1 MKKLLLSVFMLAGL
15 AAFAQQ
21 DIQLTLTSPAA
32 GDIIRKGTSFNIN
45 YTITNKGVALTTADS
60 VYIAFTLNNNIIQ
73 TQNGPIIQLFND
85 GLAAGASVNLSL
97 TGLALNFSSAGN
109 ANICAFAV
117 LEGDSVNDNDNAGC
131 AAVSLQ
137 FNVGMD
143 ELNKAAQSLN
153 VYPNPASDVV
163 NFSIDYNKAASVKM
177 MDITGRIIETVNFDM
192 NNASV
197 DVRNYNAGIYMY
209 QVLDNEGQVIKAGKV
224 SVNN

>member
-15 AAFAQQ
+15 ASFAQQ
-21 DIQLTLTSPAA
+21 DIQLTLTSPVA
-32 GDIIRKGTSFNIN
+32 GDIIRKGAQFNIN

-60 VYIAFTLNNNIIQ
+60 IFIVFTLNNNIIQ
-73 TQNGPIIQLFND
+73 TQNGPIIQLYNG
-85 GLAAGASVNLSL
+85 GLTAGQSVNRSLS
-97 TGLALNFSSAGN
+97 GLALNFSAAGT
-109 ANICAFAV
+109 ANICAIAI

-143 ELNKAAQSLN
+143 ELEQAAQSLN

-177 MDITGRIIETVNFDM
+177 MDITGRVIETVNFDM

>member
-1 MKKLLLSVFMLAGL
+1 MRKLLLSVFMLAGL
-15 AAFAQQ
+15 ASFAQQ
-21 DIQLTLTSPAA
+21 DIQLTLTSPVA
-32 GDIIRKGTSFNIN
+32 GDIIRKGAQFNIN
-45 YTITNKGVALTTADS
+45 YTITNKGVALTSADS
-60 VYIAFTLNNNIIQ
+60 IFIVFTLNNNIIQ
-73 TQNGPIIQLFND
+73 TQSGPIIQLYNG
-85 GLAAGASVNLSL
+85 GLTAGQTVTRSL
-97 TGLALNFSSAGN
+97 TGLALNFSTAGT
-109 ANICAFAV
+109 ANICAIAL

-131 AAVSLQ
+131 ASVSLQ

-143 ELNKAAQSLN
+143 ELDQAAQTLS

-177 MDITGRIIETVNFDM
+177 MDITGRVIETVNFDM

-209 QVLDNEGQVIKAGKV
+209 QVLDKEGKVIKAGKV